1 MAAKYV
7 FRAPTQADIA
17 LLAVN
22 MRQSDIAEIQAAGD
36 TRNLFDVVA
45 DGVAD
50 SALCVAVECDGELLC
65 IGGAAGWS
73 LLSSSAVAWM
83 LCTKAIEKHNRL
95 FLLHG
100 RDCVRV
106 LLLRYA
112 VLENYVDARNVKSIR
127 WLRRMGFVIE
137 SAMPHPVSG
146 RMFCRFWMRR
156 AA

>member
-1 MAAKYV
+1 MAEYT
-7 FRAPTQADIA
+7 FRKPTERDIEY
-17 LLAVN
+17 LAAN

-50 SALCVAVECDGELLC
+50 SALCVAVEYDGELLC
-65 IGGAAGWS
+65 IGGAAGRS
-73 LLSSSAVAWM
+73 LMSSKGVAWM
-83 LCTKAIEKHNRL
+83 LCTQAIEKHNRL

-112 VLENYVDARNVKSIR
+112 MLENYIDARNIKSIR
-127 WLRRMGFVIE
+127 WLKKMGFAIQE
-137 SAMPHPVSG
+137 PMPHPISG
-146 RMFCRFWMRR
+146 RMFCRFSISRK
-156 AA
+156 

>member
-7 FRAPTQADIA
+7 FRAPTPEDIA
-17 LLAVN
+17 FLAAN
-22 MRQSDIAEIQAAGD
+22 MRQADRQELQAAGD

-50 SALCVAVECDGELLC
+50 SALCVAVESRGELLC
-65 IGGAAGWS
+65 IGGAAGRS
-73 LLSSSAVAWM
+73 LMSSKGIAWM

-112 VLENYVDARNVKSIR
+112 SLHNCVDANNVKSIR
-127 WLRRMGFVIE
+127 WLKKMGFAIQE
-137 SAMPHPVSG
+137 PMPHPISG
-146 RMFCRFWMRR
+146 RMFCRFSISRK
-156 AA
+156 